1 MTKKRAIAVFLTI
14 AFFIMSIVPM
24 ADSYRSAAAEPDT
37 DGKVVY
43 SEHGDGVSGIVI
55 NLGEEKRESKSS
67 KKLYRYG
74 DRDEQFYN
82 SEEFRYGAALDAQMN
97 NYLTGEGEVPE
108 VEMLTDAEI
117 SKYEARGYFG
127 LETKVTFDLTSEN
140 LKYTGRDR
148 DLLLWTQQVLGRYPN
163 LSIFFTAISFSYSIR
178 GSEEYYSSVSIYS
191 PVVKDEIPEKIE
203 RYKRKM
209 AQLEKEALETSMTDE
224 EKLLLVHD
232 KLVIMSEYAP
242 IDVTDD
248 KTDVI
253 YHIPLATVLD
263 GLGVC
268 QSYSAVMSQ
277 TITDLGFETVQVK
290 GKNHVWN
297 AVNLNDKWYYIDATW
312 DDPTN
317 TDRDFVNHDYFLFP
331 ADERHA
337 MLAETEEMYGS
348 LLSNMGTEYNDFFP
362 KKNNVE
368 TQMCYWNDKWY
379 YAKNGSIYEWTPGQT
394 SAAVFPGISRDAAR
408 ACGVFDGNLYYSGSD
423 GIYQYQDESI
433 LIDSVET
440 KSMIVPGATLYYL
453 SGSDIWTPLVLK
465 EEPIVLPTPKVS
477 QKPTVSPTTSPT
489 MRPTAIL
496 TTTPTVSPTSS
507 SVATPSP
514 VVSMTPAPTVQVTVS
529 PTPSS
534 VATPGSTVSE
544 SPEPTMQVTA
554 SPTPSSAVTLSPAV
568 TPDTTVSESPE
579 PTMQVTASPT
589 PSSAVTLSPVVT
601 PDYTVSEPP
610 APTAQVTMGPAPS
623 PMSTGGSHLTPAS
636 ITPAGP
642 GSVISPTIPA
652 VTAAGDADAETES
665 EAGLSRPS
673 KPAIKSVKNI
683 KKCKVKLILKK
694 KVKNAA
700 GYQVQYSVK
709 KNFGR
714 ASSLTTKKKTVI
726 IKKLKKNKTYYIRV
740 RAYVPDGKEK
750 VYGSWSKRKKV
761 RIRK

>member
-1 MTKKRAIAVFLTI
+1 MTKKRTIAVFLTL
-14 AFFIMSIVPM
+14 AFFIMSIAPM
-24 ADSYRSAAAEPDT
+24 AYSYGSAAAEPDTDT

-55 NLGEEKRESKSS
+55 NLGEKKRESKSS

-74 DRDEQFYN
+74 DQDEQFYN

-97 NYLTGEGEVPE
+97 NYLTGEGTGAR
-108 VEMLTDAEI
+108 VETLSDSEI
-117 SKYEARGYFG
+117 SEYEARGYSG
-127 LETKVTFDLTSEN
+127 VVTKVTFDLSSEN
-140 LKYTGRDR
+140 LKYTGRGR
-148 DLLLWTQQVLGRYPN
+148 ELLLWTQEVLGRYPS
-163 LSIFFTAISFSYSIR
+163 LSIFFTAISFFYSTW
-178 GSEEYYSSVSIYS
+178 GSEGYYSSVSIYS

-209 AQLEKEALETSMTDE
+209 AQLEKEALETTMTDE

-253 YHIPLATVLD
+253 YHIPLAAVLD
-263 GLGVC
+263 GQGVC

-277 TITDLGFETVQVK
+277 AITDLGFETVQVK
-290 GKNHVWN
+290 GNNHVWN

-312 DDPTN
+312 DDPADM
-317 TDRDFVNHDYFLFP
+317 DRDFVNHEYFLFP

-337 MLAETEEMYGS
+337 MVADSEEVYGS

-362 KKNNVE
+362 KKNKVE

-394 SAAVFPGISRDAAR
+394 SAVVFPGISRDAAR
-408 ACGVFDGNLYYSGSD
+408 ACGAFDGNLYYSGSD

-433 LIDSVET
+433 LIDSAET

-465 EEPIVLPTPKVS
+465 EEEPIVLPTPKMS
-477 QKPTVSPTTSPT
+477 QKPTVTPTTSP
-489 MRPTAIL
+489 
-496 TTTPTVSPTSS
+496 
-507 SVATPSP
+507 
-514 VVSMTPAPTVQVTVS
+514 
-529 PTPSS
+529 
-534 VATPGSTVSE
+534 
-544 SPEPTMQVTA
+544 TA
-554 SPTPSSAVTLSPAV
+554 SPTPSFAATLSPAV
-568 TPDTTVSESPE
+568 TPDS
-579 PTMQVTASPT
+579 
-589 PSSAVTLSPVVT
+589 
-601 PDYTVSEPP
+601 TVSEPP
-610 APTAQVTMGPAPS
+610 APTAQATMGPAPS
-623 PMSTGGSHLTPAS
+623 PMSTGDSHLTPAS
-636 ITPAGP
+636 ITPAGS
-642 GSVISPTIPA
+642 GSVITPADPA
-652 VTAAGDADAETES
+652 VTAAGNADAGTERK
-665 EAGLSRPS
+665 AGLSRPS
-673 KPAIKSVKNI
+673 KPVIKSVKNI
-683 KKCKVKLILKK
+683 KKRKVKLILKK

-761 RIRK
+761 KIRK